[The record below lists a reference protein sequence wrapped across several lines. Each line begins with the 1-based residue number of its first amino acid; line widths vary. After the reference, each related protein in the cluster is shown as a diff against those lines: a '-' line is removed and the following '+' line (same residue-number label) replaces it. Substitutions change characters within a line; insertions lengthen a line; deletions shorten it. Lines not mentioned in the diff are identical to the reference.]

1 MCVKNAQILLYD
13 ENLIEKMMVFAEQ
26 FPVYLGAQ
34 TGIVS
39 ETNKAE
45 QGSR

>member
-1 MCVKNAQILLYD
+1 MGV
-13 ENLIEKMMVFAEQ
+13 AEQ
-26 FPVYLGAQ
+26 FPVYLGTQ